1 METRVRDQ
9 SGYRTEPFTRL
20 QRQAI
25 DWLDLMQRRH
35 IVHALL
41 EIDVTGVRRAIRA
54 YRRTLGQPLSLTTFV
69 VACVA
74 RAIGDDPHMHAYRRG
89 RKLVLFDDVDV
100 TVLVER
106 RVEDKLTPI
115 PYVVRAANRKSLL
128 EIQSE
133 IQAAQSDPPP
143 YSRAQRLLPLWL
155 LLPRALRRSVWRAV
169 LSSPRRRKRITGT
182 VTVTAIQ
189 MFGRGRG
196 WGLPLTYHT
205 LCVTLGGI
213 SRRPQLIHVGEAG
226 EPLAEEHEYL
236 ALTLSVDHDVVDG
249 APAARFASRLKQMIE
264 SGDGIPP
271 ADVR

>member
-1 METRVRDQ
+1 MNVRKRAGGRN
-9 SGYRTEPFTRL
+9 GYQTEPFTRL

-41 EIDVTGVRRAIRA
+41 EVDVTGVRRAIRA
-54 YRRTLGQPLSLTTFV
+54 YRRTLDRPLSLTTFV

-74 RAIGDDPHMHAYRRG
+74 RAIGDDPHMHAYRKG

-106 RVEDKLTPI
+106 RLEGKLTPI

-128 EIQSE
+128 EIQDE
-133 IQAAQSDPPP
+133 IQAAQADPPP
-143 YSRAQRLLPLWL
+143 YSKAQRLLPLWL
-155 LLPRALRRSVWRAV
+155 LLPRFLRRAVWRAV
-169 LSSPRRRKRITGT
+169 LRNPHRRKRITGT

-205 LCVTLGGI
+205 LCLTLGGI
-213 SRRPQLIHVGEAG
+213 SRRPQLVHDGGAS
-226 EPLAEEHEYL
+226 EPL
-236 ALTLSVDHDVVDG
+236 
-249 APAARFASRLKQMIE
+249 
-264 SGDGIPP
+264 
-271 ADVR
+271 VRSANTWR